1 MALGEAVSDRLAIG
15 VGCRR
20 ACPAATI
27 VALVT
32 EACAGLDRANAHLFT
47 LEAKQTEPGLHE
59 AAALLGLSLAFLPLA
74 DLDAALPGVS
84 IRSARVER
92 AVGVASVAEAA
103 ALAGAGP
110 GARLL
115 VSRRMLA
122 GATCAIA
129 RNMDDAPP

>member
-1 MALGEAVSDRLAIG
+1 MALGETVSGRLAIG

-20 ACPAATI
+20 ECSAATI

-32 EACAGLDRANAHLFT
+32 ETCTGLDRTDARLFT
-47 LEAKQTEPGLHE
+47 LEAKHAEPGLHE
-59 AAALLGLSLAFLPLA
+59 AAALLDLPMIFLPLGA
-74 DLDAALPGVS
+74 LNAALPGVS
-84 IRSARVER
+84 IRSARVEQ

-103 ALAGAGP
+103 ALAGAGA

-115 VSRRMLA
+115 VSRRVSA

-129 RNMDDAPP
+129 RSMDDDPA